1 MDEIKLFLFILS
13 LMFICKNI
21 IVFSV
26 KLFETDPEP
35 MTLTITEKILLYLSF
50 SYVITSIILTL

>member
-35 MTLTITEKILLYLSF
+35 MTLTTTEKILLYLSF

>member
-1 MDEIKLFLFILS
+1 MNEIKLFMFVLS
-13 LMFICKNI
+13 LLFLCKNI
-21 IVFSV
+21 IIFSI

-35 MTLTITEKILLYLSF
+35 MTLTITEKVLLYLSF